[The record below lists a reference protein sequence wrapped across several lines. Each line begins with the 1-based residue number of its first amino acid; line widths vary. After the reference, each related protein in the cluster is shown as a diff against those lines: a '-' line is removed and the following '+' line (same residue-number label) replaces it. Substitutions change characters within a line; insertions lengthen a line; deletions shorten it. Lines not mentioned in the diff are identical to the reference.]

1 VWGASEPATRFPHS
15 SHEPV
20 LPLGAGITLDRPLSD
35 DHPIHDGVHLAGAT
49 AATAN
54 SSSSSH
60 PNHRRI
66 GSSLR
71 PLPGSMPRLAK
82 YLCPKVR

>member
-20 LPLGAGITLDRPLSD
+20 LPLGVGITLDRSLSD
-35 DHPIHDGVHLAGAT
+35 DHPIPDVVHLVGAT
-49 AATAN
+49 AATASSP
-54 SSSSSH
+54 SSSY
-60 PNHRRI
+60 PNHRRV
-66 GSSLR
+66 GSSFR
-71 PLPGSMPRLAK
+71 PLLGSRPRLPK